1 MTMALITTAPRGTQ
15 DLLPENSFKNQWLES
30 TLAKTAA
37 DFGFSEIRFPTF
49 EHTELFNR
57 SVGDTT
63 DIVQKEMYTF
73 EDKGGRS
80 ITLRPEGTASAMR
93 LMLEN
98 GLDKGLLPVKA
109 YYLIPCFRYEK
120 PQAGRLREF
129 HQFGVEFFGSA
140 TPKADCEIIALAD
153 ECIRR
158 LGVRGVSLNINSIG
172 CPECRAE
179 YRTALVEYFKKRED
193 KLCKQCRERLATN
206 PLRVLDCKDTDCDGD
221 VENAPV
227 ITDYLCGE
235 CREHFEQVKTLL
247 TESGVAFSVNPRI
260 VRGLDY
266 YNGIVFE
273 FISSDIG
280 AQGTVCGGGR
290 YDGLSAQMGGSPIC
304 GLGFGMGLERMLLL
318 LEKQG
323 LLPDSGNGCR
333 VFIGSMGEAAGKE
346 AFRIA
351 LELRREGVA
360 AEYDSVG
367 RSVKAQMKYA
377 DKINAE
383 YTVVLG
389 DSELES
395 GVCRLKRMSD
405 GETKELAISDLGG
418 FFR

>member
-1 MTMALITTAPRGTQ
+1 MALITTAPRGTQ
-15 DLLPENSFKNQWLES
+15 DLLPEDSYKNQWLEN
-30 TLAKTAA
+30 TLKQAAA

-80 ITLRPEGTASAMR
+80 ITLRPEGTASAVR
-93 LMLEN
+93 LLLEN

-120 PQAGRLREF
+120 PQAGRMREF

-158 LGVRGVSLNINSIG
+158 LGIKGISLYINSIG

-179 YRTALVEYFKKRED
+179 YRKALVEYFKKRED
-193 KLCKQCRERLATN
+193 KLCKLCRERLNVN
-206 PLRVLDCKDTDCDGD
+206 PLRVLDCKDPDCDGD
-221 VENAPV
+221 IDGAPV
-227 ITDYLCGE
+227 ITDYLCDD
-235 CREHFEQVKTLL
+235 CAAHFEQVKALL
-247 TESGVAFSVNPRI
+247 NESGVNFTVNPRI

-273 FISSDIG
+273 FVSSDIG

-290 YDGLSAQMGGSPIC
+290 YDGLAAQMGGSPIC
-304 GLGFGMGLERMLLL
+304 GLGFGMGLERLLLL

-323 LLPDSGNGCR
+323 LMPESAGRAR
-333 VFIGSMGEAAGKE
+333 VFIGSMGEKAEKE
-346 AFRIA
+346 AFRLA
-351 LELRREGVA
+351 LELRRKGVA

-377 DKINAE
+377 DKIGAE

-389 DSELES
+389 DSELEAGS
-395 GVCRLKRMSD
+395 CRVKRMSD
-405 GETKELAISDLGG
+405 GETKDVALSALAD
-418 FFR
+418 FFA

>member
-1 MTMALITTAPRGTQ
+1 MALITTAPRGTQ

-80 ITLRPEGTASAMR
+80 ITLRPEGTASAVR
-93 LMLEN
+93 LLLEN

-109 YYLIPCFRYEK
+109 YYLIPCFCSEK
-120 PQAGRLREF
+120 PQAGRLSEF
-129 HQFGVEFFGSA
+129 HQFGVEFFGAA
-140 TPKADCEIIALAD
+140 TPKADCEIITLAD

-158 LGVRGVSLNINSIG
+158 LGVKGVSLFINSIG

-179 YRTALVEYFKKRED
+179 YRKALVEYFKKRED
-193 KLCKQCRERLATN
+193 KLCKLCRERLNVN
-206 PLRVLDCKDTDCDGD
+206 PLRVLDCKDPDCDGD
-221 VENAPV
+221 VENAPK
-227 ITDYLCGE
+227 ITDYLCGD

-247 TESGVAFSVNPRI
+247 TESGVDFTVNPRI

-290 YDGLSAQMGGSPIC
+290 YDGLAAQMGGSPIC

-323 LLPDSGNGCR
+323 LFPEAAEGCR
-333 VFIGSMGEAAGKE
+333 VFIGSMGEKAEKE

-351 LELRREGVA
+351 LALRREGVA

-377 DKINAE
+377 DKIRAG

-395 GVCRLKRMSD
+395 GVCRVKRMSD
-405 GETKELAISDLGG
+405 GETREIKISDLVG

>member
-1 MTMALITTAPRGTQ
+1 MALITTAPRGTQ
-15 DLLPENSFKNQWLES
+15 DVLPENSYKLLALEK
-30 TLAKTAA
+30 TLTKTAA

-73 EDKGGRS
+73 DDKGGRS
-80 ITLRPEGTASAMR
+80 LTLRPEGTASAVR
-93 LMLEN
+93 LLLEN

-129 HQFGVEFFGSA
+129 HQFGVEFFGAA
-140 TPKADCEIIALAD
+140 TPKADCEVISLAD

-172 CPECRAE
+172 CPECRAK
-179 YRTALVEYFKKRED
+179 YKQALVAYFKARED
-193 KLCKQCRERLATN
+193 KLCKQCRERLNVN
-206 PLRVLDCKDTDCDGD
+206 PLRVLDCKDPDCCPDAQD
-221 VENAPV
+221 APV
-227 ITDYLCGE
+227 ITDYLCE
-235 CREHFEQVKTLL
+235 NCADHFAQVQSLL
-247 TESGVAFSVNPRI
+247 SDNGVEFTVNPKI

-273 FISSDIG
+273 FVSSEIG

-290 YDGLSAQMGGSPIC
+290 YDGLAAEMGGSGIC
-304 GLGFGMGLERMLLL
+304 GLGFGMGIERMSLL

-323 LLPDSGNGCR
+323 LLSDAGRECR
-333 VFIGSMGEAAGKE
+333 VFIGSMGDAASKE
-346 AFRIA
+346 AFRLA
-351 LELRREGVA
+351 LSLRRSGIA

-395 GVCRLKRMSD
+395 GECTLKRMSD
-405 GETKELAISDLGG
+405 GETTPVALGKLVE
-418 FFR
+418 FFG

>member
-30 TLAKTAA
+30 TLTKTAA

-80 ITLRPEGTASAMR
+80 ITLRPEGTASAVR
-93 LMLEN
+93 LLLEN

-158 LGVRGVSLNINSIG
+158 LEVNGVSLFINSIG

-179 YRTALVEYFKKRED
+179 YRKALVEYFKKRED
-193 KLCKQCRERLATN
+193 KLCKLCRERLATN
-206 PLRVLDCKDTDCDGD
+206 PLRVLDCKDADCDGD
-221 VENAPV
+221 VENAPL
-227 ITDYLCGE
+227 ITDYLCGD
-235 CREHFEQVKTLL
+235 CSSHFEQVKALL
-247 TESGVAFSVNPRI
+247 TENGVAFSVNPRI

-290 YDGLSAQMGGSPIC
+290 YDGLAAGMGGSPIC
-304 GLGFGMGLERMLLL
+304 GLGFGMGIERMLLL

-323 LLPDSGNGCR
+323 LLPDSGNGCH

-351 LELRREGVA
+351 LALRREGVA

-377 DKINAE
+377 DKIRAE

-395 GVCRLKRMSD
+395 GVCRVKRMSD
-405 GETKELAISDLGG
+405 GETKEIALDALAD
-418 FFR
+418 FFA